1 MKNLTVPFWQSHQIE
16 YCTLKQI
23 YIYFKCDDNVV
34 YDNGDE
40 FLMNKNI

>member
-1 MKNLTVPFWQSHQIE
+1 MKNLTVPFWQSYQIE

-23 YIYFKCDDNVV
+23 YICKCDDNVV

-40 FLMNKNI
+40 CLMNKNI